1 LLIKQ
6 IGKVNQLYHRNKNRD
21 SINGVVE
28 VKNSNNGDSEVLVKK
43 FIRKVRNSGILDECR
58 SRRYFKSKS
67 EVRREKLAERER
79 IIRRVN
85 ERRSDLLKPGRHLP
99 SRKNKIPRRR

>member
-1 LLIKQ
+1 ML
-6 IGKVNQLYHRNKNRD
+6 
-21 SINGVVE
+21 NGVIE
-28 VKNSNNGDSEVLVKK
+28 VRNHQNGDAELLVKK

-85 ERRSDLLKPGRHLP
+85 ERRSNLLKPGRNLP
-99 SRKNKIPRRR
+99 SRKNKTPGRR